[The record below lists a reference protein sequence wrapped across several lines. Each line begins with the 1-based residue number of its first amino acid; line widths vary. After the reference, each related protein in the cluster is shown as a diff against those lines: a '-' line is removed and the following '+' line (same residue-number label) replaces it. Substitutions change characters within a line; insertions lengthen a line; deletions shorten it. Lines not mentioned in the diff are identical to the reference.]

1 MSEHDEAEFGF
12 GPGPET
18 WAQGAAILSAG
29 LAREAR
35 IWAEAA
41 AALRAAAQPMPGE
54 TVDVRRARLLRGEA
68 DEAALRAALALSTAG
83 ALDGD
88 AAASAQRIA
97 EAAKRAGAPVALL
110 LPLLRAAALSPVT
123 DDAAARIAAGA
134 LAQAIIGRLGG

>member
-41 AALRAAAQPMPGE
+41 AALRAAAQPVPGVE
-54 TVDVRRARLLRGEA
+54 GDLRRARLARAEA
-68 DEAALRAALALSTAG
+68 EEAALRAALALAAAG

-97 EAAKRAGAPVALL
+97 DAARRAGAPVALL

-134 LAQAIIGRLGG
+134 LAQAIIGRAGG

>member
-68 DEAALRAALALSTAG
+68 DEAAL
-83 ALDGD
+83 DGD

-97 EAAKRAGAPVALL
+97 QAAKRAGAPVALL

>member
-1 MSEHDEAEFGF
+1 MSDHDEAEFGF

-41 AALRAAAQPMPGE
+41 AALRAAAQPLPGE
-54 TVDVRRARLLRGEA
+54 AVDVRRARLVRGEA
-68 DEAALRAALALSTAG
+68 EEAALRAALALSAASG
-83 ALDGD
+83 LDGD
-88 AAASAQRIA
+88 AASSAARIVA
-97 EAAKRAGAPVALL
+97 ISERNGVRPALL

-134 LAQAIIGRLGG
+134 LAQAIVSRIES

>member
-1 MSEHDEAEFGF
+1 MSEDEPEFGF

-29 LAREAR
+29 LVREAR

-41 AALRAAAQPMPGE
+41 AALRAATQPIPGAE
-54 TVDVRRARLLRGEA
+54 GDIRRARLARAEA
-68 DEAALRAALALSTAG
+68 EDAAMRAALALAAAG

-88 AAASAQRIA
+88 AATSAERIA
-97 EAAKRAGAPVALL
+97 AAAKRAGAPPALL

-134 LAQAIIGRLGG
+134 LAQAILGRILP

>member
-1 MSEHDEAEFGF
+1 MMDEDAEFGF

-41 AALRAAAQPMPGE
+41 AALRAATQPIPGVE
-54 TVDVRRARLLRGEA
+54 GDVRRTRLARAEA
-68 DEAALRAALALSTAG
+68 EDAALRAALALSAAG
-83 ALDGD
+83 VLDGD
-88 AAASAQRIA
+88 AAVSAHRIA
-97 EAAKRAGAPVALL
+97 EAARRAGAPLAVL

-134 LAQAIIGRLGG
+134 LAQAIIGRLQG

>member
-1 MSEHDEAEFGF
+1 MTEDEHEFGF

-35 IWAEAA
+35 VWAEAA
-41 AALRAAAQPMPGE
+41 AALRAATQPIPGVE
-54 TVDVRRARLLRGEA
+54 GDVRRARLARAEA
-68 DEAALRAALALSTAG
+68 EEAALRAALALSAAA

-97 EAAKRAGAPVALL
+97 DAARRAGAPPALL

-134 LAQAIIGRLGG
+134 LAQAIVGRIGG

>member
-1 MSEHDEAEFGF
+1 MSEDGHEFGF

-41 AALRAAAQPMPGE
+41 AALRAAAQPVPGTE
-54 TVDVRRARLLRGEA
+54 GDLRRARLARAEA
-68 DEAALRAALALSTAG
+68 EEAALRAALALSAAG
-83 ALDGD
+83 GLDGD

-97 EAAKRAGAPVALL
+97 EAAKRAGVPPLLL

-134 LAQAIIGRLGG
+134 LAQAILSRLEG